1 MACDLTALLSFARDE
16 GASDLHISAGL
27 PPLLRIRGEIMK
39 LEMAPLSAEDTHA
52 AIYDI
57 LNDEQKRLFEEHRD
71 LDFAFEIPGVSRFRA
86 NVLWQQRGEGAVFRV
101 VPTTVKTL
109 EELGMP
115 KVLKDLAMK
124 EKGLV
129 VVTGPTGSG
138 KSTTLAAMVDHVND
152 TRRGHILTI
161 EDPIEFVHTPK
172 KCVINQREVGPHT
185 KSFAAALR
193 AALREDPD
201 VILVGEL
208 RDLETTQLAI
218 SAAETGHLV
227 FATLHT
233 NSASKTVDRIIDI
246 FPSGQQAQVRTM
258 LSESLEGVVAQSLL
272 PSKDGKGRVAALEV
286 LVGVPALRN
295 LIREDKT
302 AQILSVIQ
310 TGAQHGMQSLDQSL
324 RDLVMQG
331 RLSRGEAMKKSSN
344 PRLFEGVGAGSAG
357 AAEGA
362 MGGTPARP
370 VPLAAGSVT
379 GGTGA
384 MRPAPAP
391 EPEKKKPG
399 LFGR

>member
-1 MACDLTALLSFARDE
+1 MSFDLTALLGFAHDQ

-27 PPLLRIRGEIMK
+27 PPMLRIRGEMTR
-39 LEMAPLSAEDTHA
+39 LEMAALSRDDAHA
-52 AIYDI
+52 AIYD
-57 LNDEQKRLFEEHRD
+57 LLQDEHKRVFEQHRE
-71 LDFAFEIPGVSRFRA
+71 LDFAFEIPGLSRFRA
-86 NVLWQQRGEGAVFRV
+86 NILMQQRGEAAVFRLI
-101 VPTTVKTL
+101 PNKVKTL

-115 KVLKDLAMK
+115 KVLKDLSEK
-124 EKGLV
+124 ERGLV

-138 KSTTLAAMVDHVND
+138 KSTTLAAMVDYINE
-152 TRRGHILTI
+152 TLRGHILTV
-161 EDPIEFVHTPK
+161 EDPIEFVHESK
-172 KCVINQREVGPHT
+172 RCLVNQREVGPHT
-185 KSFAAALR
+185 QSFANALR

-218 SAAETGHLV
+218 TAAETGHLV

-233 NSASKTVDRIIDI
+233 NSASKTIDRMIDI

-258 LSESLEGVVAQSLL
+258 LSESLEGIVAQTLL
-272 PSKDGKGRVAALEV
+272 PSKDGKGRVAAIEV

-331 RLSRGEAMKKSSN
+331 RLARHEAMKRASS
-344 PRLFEGVGAGSAG
+344 PHVFEAPGVSPGAPGAGWPARPAG
-357 AAEGA
+357 AAPG
-362 MGGTPARP
+362 PARP
-370 VPLAAGSVT
+370 ATPT
-379 GGTGA
+379 
-384 MRPAPAP
+384 
-391 EPEKKKPG
+391 EPPRKGG
-399 LFGR
+399 LFSR

>member
-1 MACDLTALLSFARDE
+1 MAHDLTALLGFAKDQD
-16 GASDLHISAGL
+16 ASDLHISSGQA
-27 PPLLRIRGEIMK
+27 PLVRIRGEMVR
-39 LEMAPLSAEDTHA
+39 LEMPPLTREETQA

-57 LNDEQKRLFEEHRD
+57 LTDTQKRIYEERRD

-86 NVLWQQRGEGAVFRV
+86 NVLQQQRGPAAVFRV
-101 VPTTVKTL
+101 VPTKVKTL
-109 EELGMP
+109 DELSMP
-115 KVLKDLAMK
+115 KVLKNLAQL

-129 VVTGPTGSG
+129 LVTGPTGSG
-138 KSTTLAAMVDHVND
+138 KSTTLAAMVDHVNE
-152 TRRGHILTI
+152 THRGHILTI
-161 EDPIEFVHTPK
+161 EDPIEFVHESK
-172 KCVINQREVGPHT
+172 MCLVNQREVGPHT
-185 KSFAAALR
+185 DSFANALR

-233 NSASKTVDRIIDI
+233 NSAAKTVDRIIDI
-246 FPSGQQAQVRTM
+246 FPSGQQAQIRTM
-258 LSESLEGVVAQSLL
+258 LSESIEGVVAQTLL
-272 PSKDGKGRVAALEV
+272 PSKDGHGRVAVLEV

-331 RLSRGEAMKKSSN
+331 KLSRDQAMKKSSN
-344 PRLFEGVGAGSAG
+344 PRLFDAAGTAGVAGASGSAG
-357 AAEGA
+357 AA
-362 MGGTPARP
+362 
-370 VPLAAGSVT
+370 
-379 GGTGA
+379 
-384 MRPAPAP
+384 RPAVLTR
-391 EPEKKKPG
+391 G
-399 LFGR
+399 